1 MLPPALESW
10 MKILHSKN
18 IADLADLLADD
29 VVFYSPIVHTA
40 QSGKPTTLLYLTAAS
55 KVFFNDTF
63 AYVKQSVSESDAFFE
78 FTTEI
83 DNIFVNGVDIIS
95 WNAEG
100 KICEFKVM
108 IRPLKAINLVHQMMG
123 QMLERLSSPDASE

>member
-10 MKILHSKN
+10 IMISHSKN
-18 IADLADLLADD
+18 TEDLADLLADD

-40 QSGKPTTLLYLTAAS
+40 QSGKAATLLYLTAAS
-55 KVFFNDTF
+55 KVFFNETF
-63 AYVKQSVSESDAFFE
+63 TYVKQSVSESAAFLE

-108 IRPLKAINLVHQMMG
+108 IRPLKAINVVHQMMG
-123 QMLERLSSPDASE
+123 QMLERMRDASG